1 MNSLW
6 KLYWS
11 CKDLQNFSFDQCYSI
26 CSFLHIVN
34 FYLQITAE
42 LSKKRRTVRWE
53 ILILQKND
61 LYTICDN
68 MSNFCFPF
76 HMLFYNC
83 CFHYWTSSKIYILTT
98 EFTIFELLNTL
109 WKIIFII
116 AKSGLGFK
124 SGNVYQEKQEKQKA
138 ITTLAK
144 YMFYGIL

>member
-26 CSFLHIVN
+26 CSFLDIVN
-34 FYLQITAE
+34 FCLQITAE
-42 LSKKRRTVRWE
+42 LSKKRRTVQWE

-61 LYTICDN
+61 LYTTCDN
-68 MSNFCFPF
+68 MSNFCFPL

-83 CFHYWTSSKIYILTT
+83 CFHYWTFSKIYILTT
-98 EFTIFELLNTL
+98 EFNIFEFLKTL

-116 AKSGLGFK
+116 AKSELGFK
-124 SGNVYQEKQEKQKA
+124 SGNVYQEKQKA

-144 YMFYGIL
+144 YMFYGII